1 MNGNAEEEE
10 DEEREAQNI
19 IYALKEIGQTLDHW
33 LFSFK
38 IIFGSDA
45 CCCFS
50 AYERQGSHEGLV
62 SPRAKGS
69 LSLHGVQMLSTML
82 RMSCKPVQQC
92 KNYKNYKNDLYL
104 VFFLSL

>member
-10 DEEREAQNI
+10 DEDREAQNI

-38 IIFGSDA
+38 IILGSDA

-50 AYERQGSHEGLV
+50 AYE
-62 SPRAKGS
+62 
-69 LSLHGVQMLSTML
+69 
-82 RMSCKPVQQC
+82 
-92 KNYKNYKNDLYL
+92 
-104 VFFLSL
+104 

>member
-10 DEEREAQNI
+10 DEDREAQGI

-38 IIFGSDA
+38 IILGLDA

-50 AYERQGSHEGLV
+50 AYE
-62 SPRAKGS
+62 
-69 LSLHGVQMLSTML
+69 
-82 RMSCKPVQQC
+82 
-92 KNYKNYKNDLYL
+92 
-104 VFFLSL
+104 